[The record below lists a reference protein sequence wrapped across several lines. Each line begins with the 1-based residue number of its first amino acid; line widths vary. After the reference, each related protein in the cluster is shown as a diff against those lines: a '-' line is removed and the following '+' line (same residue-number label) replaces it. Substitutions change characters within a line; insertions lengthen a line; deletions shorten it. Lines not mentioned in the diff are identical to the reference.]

1 MAFMERSVKSVSA
14 GIAHL
19 FSALRYSVQGFVAAF
34 RDEVAFR
41 QECLIAV
48 PHFIAVVCLP
58 LELWMRFYL
67 AALWFVLIAV
77 ELLNT
82 AVEAVVNL
90 VSPEWN
96 ALAKKAKD
104 CGSAAV
110 FSINVLLVVSW
121 VAVILR
127 LVVCA

>member
-1 MAFMERSVKSVSA
+1 MAFMERSVKSAST

-19 FSALRYSVQGFVAAF
+19 FSALRYSVQGLGSAF
-34 RDEVAFR
+34 RDETAFR

-67 AALWFVLIAV
+67 AALWFVLVAV

-82 AVEAVVNL
+82 AVEAVTNL
-90 VSPEWN
+90 VSPDWN
-96 ALAKKAKD
+96 VLAKKAKD

-110 FSINVLLVVSW
+110 FCIIVLFSVSW
-121 VAVILR
+121 MFVIFR
-127 LVVCA
+127 LVVCK